1 MKRLFIPFSLF
12 SLVFACLKMAFSLF
26 SLINPLPFSTFLF
39 HAFGVNSLF
48 DSATMAKNM
57 STRVIPFLWGFLIT
71 SALVVVSVLLM
82 RRKKR
87 AGFYLYFAVN
97 VFLMLFLF
105 YAGFNLFPGFEY
117 VAVLPLLGILLY
129 ISMMDYFWFSES

>member
-1 MKRLFIPFSLF
+1 VS
-12 SLVFACLKMAFSLF
+12 
-26 SLINPLPFSTFLF
+26 
-39 HAFGVNSLF
+39 SLF
-48 DSATMAKNM
+48 DSASMAENM

-82 RRKKR
+82 RRRKR
-87 AGFYLYFAVN
+87 MGFYLYFAVN
-97 VFLMLFLF
+97 VFLMLFFF

-117 VAVLPLLGILLY
+117 VAVLPLLGILVY